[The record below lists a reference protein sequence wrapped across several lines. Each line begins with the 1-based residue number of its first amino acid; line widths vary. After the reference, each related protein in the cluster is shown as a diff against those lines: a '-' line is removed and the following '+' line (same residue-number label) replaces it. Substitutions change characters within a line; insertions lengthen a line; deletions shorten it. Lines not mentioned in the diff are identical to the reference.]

1 MQFHQWAKSVRP
13 VVPGSLHGPSY
24 ARELISMFTTVN
36 EGEWNT
42 RNDPTSTASI
52 SDDVLTSLMS
62 RDAGFSKGL
71 ANAIYSRL
79 NIDNLICLIED
90 LDEPAQNLI
99 RLNFESFGVRIRL
112 THVAEDACLILLD
125 ILERLAKI
133 KKPDLQARIRIRQL
147 AAKARYR
154 EELLVLS
161 DGCLQCGK
169 TLNIESHDK
178 SKASYMIVLLDEDIE
193 EPLRDDFAVLCTE
206 HGEKYQLAHT
216 KKEEQQLRAN
226 LARLLA
232 KHRLADNVVP
242 LGLEKEISLLL
253 DAVSNIP
260 YEQRIPDPKFKAVDL
275 EQKIHDADLLS
286 QATDAVSVYKP
297 FIVNQLKSKE
307 AREQLKFTRLCN
319 QVQGAWLTFE
329 SSGLDQPGQFRQLC
343 DWMNNHTGSGIYVC
357 GILISYFIHICEVFR
372 PDVDVETDYAIA

>member
-13 VVPGSLHGPSY
+13 VVPGNLHGPSY

-133 KKPDLQARIRIRQL
+133 KNPDLQARIRIRQL

-178 SKASYMIVLLDEDIE
+178 SKASYVIVLLDEDIA
-193 EPLRDDFAVLCTE
+193 EPVRDDFAVLCTE

-216 KKEEQQLRAN
+216 KKE
-226 LARLLA
+226 
-232 KHRLADNVVP
+232 
-242 LGLEKEISLLL
+242 
-253 DAVSNIP
+253 
-260 YEQRIPDPKFKAVDL
+260 
-275 EQKIHDADLLS
+275 
-286 QATDAVSVYKP
+286 
-297 FIVNQLKSKE
+297 
-307 AREQLKFTRLCN
+307 
-319 QVQGAWLTFE
+319 
-329 SSGLDQPGQFRQLC
+329 
-343 DWMNNHTGSGIYVC
+343 
-357 GILISYFIHICEVFR
+357 
-372 PDVDVETDYAIA
+372 

>member
-13 VVPGSLHGPSY
+13 VVPGNLHGPSY

-99 RLNFESFGVRIRL
+99 RLNFESFEVKIRL

-178 SKASYMIVLLDEDIE
+178 SKASYVIVLLDEDIE
-193 EPLRDDFAVLCTE
+193 EPFAMISQCYAPSMAKNTSWLTRKKKNNSYELTLHVFLLNIALPTMSCLWGLKKKSACCWTRFPTFLTSNA
-206 HGEKYQLAHT
+206 YQIPNSRQSTLSRKFT
-216 KKEEQQLRAN
+216 MLICFSKQLM
-226 LARLLA
+226 LY
-232 KHRLADNVVP
+232 P
-242 LGLEKEISLLL
+242 STSLL
-253 DAVSNIP
+253 
-260 YEQRIPDPKFKAVDL
+260 
-275 EQKIHDADLLS
+275 
-286 QATDAVSVYKP
+286 
-297 FIVNQLKSKE
+297 
-307 AREQLKFTRLCN
+307 
-319 QVQGAWLTFE
+319 
-329 SSGLDQPGQFRQLC
+329 SS
-343 DWMNNHTGSGIYVC
+343 
-357 GILISYFIHICEVFR
+357 IS
-372 PDVDVETDYAIA
+372 